1 MKLQELKS
9 LVEWDNPIGS
19 NHGKPQ
25 ISPKED
31 DSKTLFVTW
40 AGAYLN
46 HTTIR
51 VPCYL
56 DKRKVYLLFVL
67 SKSDNRYIWTMSLA
81 TSVFSV
87 TKWENKQQAHDG
99 MNNFVDGI
107 AAGTRALGILLSAK
121 ESDIDTVENRYPN
134 VTNIKIYVTNI
145 KMYVKEAVDNLID
158 F

>member
-31 DSKTLFVTW
+31 DSKTLFVMW
-40 AGAYLN
+40 ARAYLN
-46 HTTIR
+46 YTTIR
-51 VPCYL
+51 VPSYL
-56 DKRKVYLLFVL
+56 DKRKVDLLFVL
-67 SKSDNRYIWTMSLA
+67 SKSYDNRYIWGMSLA
-81 TSVFSV
+81 TYGFSV

-107 AAGTRALGILLSAK
+107 AAGTALGILLSAK
-121 ESDIDTVENRYPN
+121 GLDIDTVENKYLN
-134 VTNIKIYVTNI
+134 VTVI

>member
-1 MKLQELKS
+1 MKLHELKN

-31 DSKTLFVTW
+31 DSKTLFVAW

-46 HTTIR
+46 HTTIK

-56 DKRKVYLLFVL
+56 DKRKVHLLFVL
-67 SKSDNRYIWTMSLA
+67 SKSDDNRYIWTMSLA

-121 ESDIDTVENRYPN
+121 GLDIDTVENKYLN
-134 VTNIKIYVTNI
+134 VTVI